1 MGDSDTLTLT
11 RTTPSLDVPW
21 NVVVHDDPVNLMGYV
36 TLVLMKI
43 FGYDEAKAGRMMMEV
58 HQKGRSVVWSGTRER
73 AEFYVQQLQSHQL
86 RPTLEKTA

>member
-86 RPTLEKTA
+86 RTTLEKTA